1 MIDEIK
7 AKLDSLAA
15 ANDEIEKLRAYA
27 SDSRAAIMATIQP
40 ELDELMASVKVEIDA
55 MESCYNSQV
64 TEWLQVA
71 ERLESE
77 VRVAVIAE
85 GKSVKATHLHAVYS
99 KGRVTWDGKKLDGMM
114 SLIPQLVDARKEGD
128 PSVTIRKV

>member
-55 MESCYNSQV
+55 MESHYNSQV
-64 TEWLQVA
+64 AEWLEMAEKLEVEIKADVVA
-71 ERLESE
+71 NG
-77 VRVAVIAE
+77 A
-85 GKSVKATHLHAVYS
+85 SVKASHLHAVYS

-114 SLIPQLVDARKEGD
+114 SLIPQLMDARKEGD